1 MKLST
6 TKLLTGIMLPA
17 LMVAGAVYPVIAGT
31 VNESEPQPIL
41 LSQATQ
47 AGELA
52 GEITNI
58 SGETV
63 AFAQSDGTTRDITIP
78 QQEITRLNLQIG
90 QKVAVRLD
98 AQGVATSVRVVNPIR
113 ALW

>member
-1 MKLST
+1 MKLSAA
-6 TKLLTGIMLPA
+6 KLFTGMMVPA
-17 LMVAGAVYPVIAGT
+17 LIAAGAVYPVIAGT
-31 VNESEPQPIL
+31 VNESEPQSIL

-47 AGELA
+47 VGELA
-52 GEITNI
+52 GEITDI

-90 QKVAVRLD
+90 QKIAVRLNT
-98 AQGVATSVRVVNPIR
+98 QGVATSVRVINPVR